1 MYRYIKSHSYLD
13 YNVNPRGT
21 NTGDCQ
27 TRAIAM
33 ALGLSWDEVRK
44 RLRAYGHDSFR
55 HTVVFENALSE
66 VFNCEKIPFSDECTV
81 GEFCDTTT
89 GQHGT
94 YLVLCG
100 DKNKDYAN
108 HVVCIIDGTIYDTW
122 DSSRLQVKGVY
133 KPTGDYVTE
142 GIKVES
148 DLPDRIYKVAFSY
161 VDAFN
166 DYAHDADFVTKVREA
181 IPSIDEATL
190 DEIDKRL
197 HFSATVDYDKVHS
210 FNFVLDITGYCHF
223 GGIKLKKKSYN
234 ITFATDE
241 SFDDAMA
248 KMPATIASLYDKYS
262 SLLINQFKLRLGDEV
277 DTSNLLNSRIS
288 QTLLNAYKKIDADI
302 RPLVVNME
310 TFCGY
315 TSAIFRINP
324 ENPLAQY
331 VMVMVKSAG
340 YLSEGIRICMKQGSA
355 YWDDYHTAKVNILPH
370 GFAFNMRKYWYTYT
384 DDKRDFQEFMEN
396 YEDYLYDQEQ
406 GIDHGLDYHF
416 SQWKMPDILT

>member
-1 MYRYIKSHSYLD
+1 MYRYIKAHGYLD

-27 TRAIAM
+27 TRAISM
-33 ALGLSWDEVRK
+33 ALGLSWDDVRK
-44 RLRAYGHDSFR
+44 KLREYGHGRYNSYY
-55 HTVVFENALSE
+55 VVKDALTE
-66 VFNCEKIPFSDECTV
+66 VFNCEEVPFEGELTV
-81 GEFCDTTT
+81 GEFCDTAS
-89 GQHGT
+89 GQDGT

-100 DKNKDYAN
+100 DKKSDWAN
-108 HVVCIIDGTIYDTW
+108 HIVCTIDGTIYDTW
-122 DSSRLQVKGVY
+122 DSSGKYVKGIY
-133 KPTGDYVTE
+133 RPTGDYKAE

-148 DLPDRIYKVAFSY
+148 DIPDKIYGIAFKY
-161 VDAFN
+161 LDAFN
-166 DYAHDADFVTKVREA
+166 DYAHDADFVARLHEA

-197 HFSATVDYDKVHS
+197 HFSATSDYDKVHS
-210 FNFVLDITGYCHF
+210 FNFVIDITGYCHF

-241 SFDDAMA
+241 SYDDAIA
-248 KMPATIASLYDKYS
+248 KMPATVVSLYDKYCDM
-262 SLLINQFKLRLGDEV
+262 LINQFKLRLAESI
-277 DTSNLLNSRIS
+277 DTGNLRATHIS
-288 QTLLNAYKKIDADI
+288 QTLLKAYQKIDDDI

-315 TSAIFRINP
+315 IGAVTQVTP
-324 ENPLAQY
+324 EGVPQKF
-331 VMVMVKSAG
+331 VMVMTKSAG
-340 YLSEGIRICMKQGSA
+340 YLNEGIRICLKQGSD

-370 GFAFNMRKYWYTYT
+370 GFAFNLRKYWDTYS
-384 DDKRDFQEFMEN
+384 DDKKDFQEFMEN

-416 SQWKMPDILT
+416 SEWKMPDILT